1 MISEFQCGCSK
12 CVHRIEAVKVP
23 SKTSE
28 MVPTGRDVNSFP
40 APWNQIESIIR
51 KDIKCA
57 QEGKSENIKEK
68 EKDKIKY
75 ANLTWSL
82 SLSLVNAAEQST
94 KAGAE
99 NIKTE

>member
-1 MISEFQCGCSK
+1 
-12 CVHRIEAVKVP
+12 
-23 SKTSE
+23 

-57 QEGKSENIKEK
+57 QDGKSENIKEK

-82 SLSLVNAAEQST
+82 SLSRKRSGTINESWGR
-94 KAGAE
+94 KH
-99 NIKTE
+99 